1 MRSIRDMTR
10 RELIAEEKA
19 RAAQFEERFINSEV
33 LASAL
38 NDELWLEEVS
48 TLGVLSAMRHKQH
61 AKKNQLWQGLQIP
74 REFLTRVQGMDE
86 HPWEWE
92 LRFMCENFLRFRKPK
107 AVTGSAEHDRD
118 VIRSEHIGKK
128 VAELLRAGAFGAPR
142 FVSECL
148 IKITNREPQK
158 AQKMRL
164 ASLANTRVL
173 IAFFY
178 LEKKGTTKPSQ
189 SEVRSLLKQHGQ
201 EISKQN
207 VSKVFAR
214 LELNAKSSYGREN
227 QSAAGKRRCG
237 IIK

>member
-10 RELIAEEKA
+10 RELIAEQEA
-19 RAAQFEERFINSEV
+19 AAAQFEERFINSEV

-48 TLGVLSAMRHKQH
+48 TLGVFSVLRYKRH
-61 AKKNQLWQGLQIP
+61 AKKNELWQGLQIP
-74 REFLTRVQGMDE
+74 REFLATVQGMQL
-86 HPWEWE
+86 WEWE
-92 LRFMCENFLRFRKPK
+92 LRFMCESFLQFRKPK
-107 AVTGSAEHDRD
+107 AVAGSTGHRLD

-148 IKITNREPQK
+148 IKISNREPQK

-164 ASLANTRVL
+164 ASLVNTRVL

-189 SEVRSLLKQHGQ
+189 SEVLSLLKRHGQ
-201 EISKQN
+201 KISKQN

-214 LELNAKSSYGREN
+214 LELKAWSSYGREN

-237 IIK
+237 IIN